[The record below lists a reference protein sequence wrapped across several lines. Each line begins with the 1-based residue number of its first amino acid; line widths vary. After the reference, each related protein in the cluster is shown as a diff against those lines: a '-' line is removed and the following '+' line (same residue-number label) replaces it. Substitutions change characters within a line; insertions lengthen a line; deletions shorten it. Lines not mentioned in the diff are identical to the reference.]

1 MLVEAGQIQFDPTLV
16 VGRKVFRTLFAPE
29 AMAGRAAVT
38 PVTGFL
44 TATLSPVH
52 LVEKIVFTYFNDEEK
67 KDVK

>member
-1 MLVEAGQIQFDPTLV
+1 
-16 VGRKVFRTLFAPE
+16 
-29 AMAGRAAVT
+29 VT